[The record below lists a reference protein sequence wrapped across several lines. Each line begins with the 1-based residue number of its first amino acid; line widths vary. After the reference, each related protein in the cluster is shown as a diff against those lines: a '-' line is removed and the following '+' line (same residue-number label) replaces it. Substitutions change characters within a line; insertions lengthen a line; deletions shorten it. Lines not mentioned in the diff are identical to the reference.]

1 MNRPRPYT
9 SPMSKPHRNSVTI
22 ELPIMSFETDY
33 QGIVNNT
40 EFIRFLER
48 VRYALSK
55 KLGFSFKQ
63 VRSSKLWIV
72 MAHVEINYIS
82 PGRFEDVMLGTGWV
96 EKVGKTSLTLGYEFK
111 LKGAKRLIADA
122 KQVMVFVDQKLK
134 PTFIPPHLR
143 KKL

>member
-1 MNRPRPYT
+1 M
-9 SPMSKPHRNSVTI
+9 KPKTI
-22 ELPIMSFETDY
+22 VKVEMPIMSFETDY

-63 VRSSKLWIV
+63 VRSAKLWNV
-72 MAHVEINYIS
+72 MAHVEINYHS
-82 PGRFEDVMLGTGWV
+82 PAHFEDVMVGTGWV
-96 EKVGKTSLTLGYEFK
+96 EKVGNTSLTIGYDFR
-111 LKGAKRLIADA
+111 LKGSKRLIADA
-122 KQVMVFVDQKLK
+122 KQVIVFVNTDLK
-134 PTFIPPHLR
+134 PTPIPAHLR

>member
-1 MNRPRPYT
+1 MSHPRKT
-9 SPMSKPHRNSVTI
+9 SVTI

-63 VRSSKLWIV
+63 VRSAKLWTV

-82 PGRFEDVMLGTGWV
+82 PGRFEDVMHATGWV
-96 EKVGKTSLTLGYEFK
+96 EKVGKTSVTLGYEFK

-122 KQVMVFVDQKLK
+122 KQVLVFVNTQMK
-134 PTFIPPHLR
+134 PTPIPDSIRR
-143 KKL
+143 KMLG